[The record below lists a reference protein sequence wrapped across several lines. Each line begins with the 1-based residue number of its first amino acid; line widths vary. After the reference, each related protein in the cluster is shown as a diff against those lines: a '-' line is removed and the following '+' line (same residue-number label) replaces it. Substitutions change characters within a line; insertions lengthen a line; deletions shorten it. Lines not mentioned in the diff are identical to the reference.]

1 MMAYSGLDVPG
12 YATGLD
18 RVPYDNY
25 PAILHEGERV
35 LTASQARSYD
45 RGGGAGGGIV
55 INMNGAV
62 IREESDIE
70 KVAQALYERLVQ
82 ARTAGVYG

>member
-1 MMAYSGLDVPG
+1 M
-12 YATGLD
+12 
-18 RVPYDNY
+18 
-25 PAILHEGERV
+25 

-45 RGGGAGGGIV
+45 RGGGTGGGIV